1 MKIKIKNIE
10 NKLGKKIKRNFKS
23 LGVDTAQTTG
33 IIFLTTDN
41 EYIYIENLV
50 LGFKTKNKKEIYS
63 SMVKTFEKLFQN
75 ENLAIIEEV
84 FVGFSRA
91 GSVELSK
98 YGAFAISECI
108 KKDISY
114 ETISA
119 VSARSKF
126 KINTKKCG
134 KGKSKLAVANFVKE
148 LNIDLTDNNLVD
160 AFILALL
167 GIIEDMDFRS
177 QKEISKTKKKKKLSK
192 KTKKKN
198 KK

>member
-1 MKIKIKNIE
+1 MKIKISDLEK
-10 NKLGKKIKRNFKS
+10 KLGKKIKRNFKS
-23 LGVDTAQTTG
+23 IGVDTAQTSG
-33 IIFLTTDN
+33 IVFLTTDD
-41 EYIYIENLV
+41 EYVHMDNLV

-98 YGAFAISECI
+98 YGAFAIAECI

-126 KINTKKCG
+126 KIDTKKYG
-134 KGKSKLAVANFVKE
+134 KGKSKLAVASFVKE
-148 LNIDLTDNNLVD
+148 LDIDLTDNNLVD

-177 QKEISKTKKKKKLSK
+177 KKEISKKKKKSK
-192 KTKKKN
+192 KKKGKKK
-198 KK
+198 